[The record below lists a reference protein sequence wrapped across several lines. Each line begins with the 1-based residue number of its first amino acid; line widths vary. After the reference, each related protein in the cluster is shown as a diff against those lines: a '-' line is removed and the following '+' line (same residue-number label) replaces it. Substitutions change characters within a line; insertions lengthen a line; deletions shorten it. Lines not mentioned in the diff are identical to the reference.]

1 METVHFVKTENISEK
16 VNALFETEKA
26 KLLELFPHADIQH
39 IGGTSV
45 PCTISKG
52 DLDINV
58 RVEQAEFDAVV
69 ERIKTI
75 YEINQPNNWTAG
87 FASFKDD
94 SRDLGIQVTAIG
106 LLDDCFVT
114 QRDYLRE
121 HPEKVIELNQLKE
134 RFEGKSM
141 NEYRKEKRVF
151 FEELI
156 KELRLRRK
164 KLRL

>member
-1 METVHFVKTENISEK
+1 MEIVHFVKTEDISEK
-16 VNALFETEKA
+16 VNTLFEKEKA
-26 KLLELFPHADIQH
+26 KLSELFSHADIQH

-45 PCTISKG
+45 PGTISKG

-58 RVEQAEFDAVV
+58 RVIAENFDSTI
-69 ERIKTI
+69 EKLKTI
-75 YEINQPNNWTAG
+75 YEINQPNNWTPG

-94 SRDLGIQVTAIG
+94 SRDLGIQVTVIG
-106 LLDDCFVT
+106 SSDDHFVT

-141 NEYRKEKRVF
+141 DEYRKEKGVF

-156 KELRLRRK
+156 KELHLRRS
-164 KLRL
+164 